1 MNLDSMI
8 FCLGSINA
16 DLTFGGIADMAAGG
30 TIRTGQFHQR
40 AGGMAANSAYFIH
53 CLGVPVQLL
62 GRVGDDHFGK
72 IALNPLRKA
81 GLPLDGVSIAEG
93 EFTGVAVIAVAK
105 DGNKTMLSA
114 SNANNSWPKE
124 AVAAVVQRIM
134 LAPDGSM
141 LVADF
146 EVPRSV
152 LEAAFD
158 ACERRGFDIVV
169 DPTFPEEMRKPDFSR
184 LRAITPNAQEASALV
199 GTQVSDEASARE
211 AARVLNEWGVDIA
224 CLKLPEGGCIA
235 AKGNELFTIH
245 APKVEV
251 VDKTGAGDAFVGA
264 LSIALLRGLPFG
276 EAARWGV
283 AASSISVKRSGA
295 QESFPPAEE
304 FNRMLEVVR
313 AAA

>member
-1 MNLDSMI
+1 MDSMI

-16 DLTFGGIADMAAGG
+16 DLTFGDVADMAAGG

-40 AGGMAANSAYFIH
+40 AGGKAANSAYFIH

-72 IALNPLRKA
+72 TALNPLRRA

-93 EFTGVAVIAVAK
+93 ESTGVAVIAVAK

-114 SNANNSWPKE
+114 SNANHNWPE
-124 AVAAVVQRIM
+124 EAIAAVARRIM

-146 EVPRSV
+146 EVPRSI

-199 GTQVSDEASARE
+199 GTKISDEASARK
-211 AARVLNEWGVDIA
+211 AARVLNECGVDIA

-235 AKGNELFTIH
+235 AKGDELFTIR

-264 LSIALLRGLPFG
+264 LSIALLRGLPFS

-304 FNRMLEVVR
+304 FNRMLEFVK